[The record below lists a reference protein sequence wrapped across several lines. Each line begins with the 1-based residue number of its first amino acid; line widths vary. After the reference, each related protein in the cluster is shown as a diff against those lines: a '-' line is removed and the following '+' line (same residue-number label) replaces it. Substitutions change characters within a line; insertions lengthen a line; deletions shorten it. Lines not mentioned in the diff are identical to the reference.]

1 MEQLFWQNNRKRNCL
16 IDGVSSESLTKGE
29 TFVSHSRIKLP
40 CFRKDYNY
48 KYHLKKE
55 IKISILRGDKK

>member
-1 MEQLFWQNNRKRNCL
+1 MERLFWQSNRNRNCL

-40 CFRKDYNY
+40 P
-48 KYHLKKE
+48 L
-55 IKISILRGDKK
+55 SRGVQGTQDCTVEAVRTNAI